1 MSYISPPPI
10 KINPPHHGW
19 IGGWR
24 QRGGV
29 GRKYRLLMIFS
40 RLLQKTCQLW
50 LKSCTPA
57 RLTSL
62 ASARTLN
69 HSELFRW
76 DFEKNVWKHT
86 HADEIN
92 ICGVDVVRGL
102 KNRNLGRSRAK
113 KPERSSSLIDRK
125 TIEDVCEV
133 DSQKILTEQVNE
145 SRSGE
150 NKRSSDRSQA
160 IWRMAGDESICSE
173 RARPDYAAFPFFL
186 LISQS
191 CKQTCTTLFTKP
203 MRAAISS
210 FFF

>member
-1 MSYISPPPI
+1 MSYISTPPI

-29 GRKYRLLMIFS
+29 GSEYWLLMIAS

-50 LKSCTPA
+50 LKSCAPV

-62 ASARTLN
+62 VSARTLN

-102 KNRNLGRSRAK
+102 KIDIWDEVAQK
-113 KPERSSSLIDRK
+113 KTRKKFNSSLIDRK
-125 TIEDVCEV
+125 TIEDGLRGWFAK
-133 DSQKILTEQVNE
+133 DSHRTGEWITKRREQTI
-145 SRSGE
+145 
-150 NKRSSDRSQA
+150 
-160 IWRMAGDESICSE
+160 IWSIAGNMTNG
-173 RARPDYAAFPFFL
+173 RRRKYL
-186 LISQS
+186 Q
-191 CKQTCTTLFTKP
+191 
-203 MRAAISS
+203 
-210 FFF
+210 